1 MSSGPTCLGT
11 LTGVANGMEYVF
23 PCHGPVQ
30 LDGSRPLYVDDV
42 LPSQPSLTLSSL
54 LVLPIMVRSAN
65 PSSRLTMDRV
75 EDVRLQILAFFNA
88 SPQDYQVGGVE
99 RTEGRGGEGR
109 RGNAPL

>member
-1 MSSGPTCLGT
+1 
-11 LTGVANGMEYVF
+11 
-23 PCHGPVQ
+23 
-30 LDGSRPLYVDDV
+30 
-42 LPSQPSLTLSSL
+42 
-54 LVLPIMVRSAN
+54 MVCSAN
-65 PSSRLTMDRV
+65 PSSRLTTDRV